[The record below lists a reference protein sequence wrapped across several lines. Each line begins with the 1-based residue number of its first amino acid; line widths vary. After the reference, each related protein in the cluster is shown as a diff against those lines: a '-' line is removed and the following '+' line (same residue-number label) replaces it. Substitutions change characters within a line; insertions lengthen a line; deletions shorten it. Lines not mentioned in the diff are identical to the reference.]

1 MGRGPGPRGVRLA
14 RDGGSRRGRCG
25 LRRGDADGLAARA
38 LVDPRGWASRLARR
52 HRHDRR
58 HAARPRRP
66 PPLARRR
73 HRGHVEPDRQAR
85 CRPGRDGS
93 AGRLRD
99 VRHPW
104 VPPARAGPGPGP
116 RGVRPGRPADPGAEA
131 GSTGSGGARRGTR
144 RARLRPRAR
153 FAGPR
158 PVRRRDGPGAPGP
171 PSPRPEGRRRLDVQL
186 AGLVT
191 GCRAGL
197 ARLPHRRR
205 PPPPARQ
212 RPPGLG
218 RVSRRRGVP

>member
-14 RDGGSRRGRCG
+14 RGGGPRRGRCG

-38 LVDPRGWASRLARR
+38 LVGSRGRASRLARR
-52 HRHDRR
+52 HRHDRG

-85 CRPGRDGS
+85 CGPGPRTRRG
-93 AGRLRD
+93 GLRD
-99 VRHPW
+99 VRRARF
-104 VPPARAGPGPGP
+104 PPARARPGPGP

-131 GSTGSGGARRGTR
+131 GGAGPRGARRGAR
-144 RARLRPRAR
+144 RARLRARAR

-158 PVRRRDGPGAPGP
+158 PVRRRDRPGAPGP
-171 PSPRPEGRRRLDVQL
+171 PSPGPEGRRRLDVQL

-191 GCRAGL
+191 GGRTGL
-197 ARLPHRRR
+197 ARFPHRRC

-212 RPPGLG
+212 RPPGL
-218 RVSRRRGVP
+218 SRRRGAP